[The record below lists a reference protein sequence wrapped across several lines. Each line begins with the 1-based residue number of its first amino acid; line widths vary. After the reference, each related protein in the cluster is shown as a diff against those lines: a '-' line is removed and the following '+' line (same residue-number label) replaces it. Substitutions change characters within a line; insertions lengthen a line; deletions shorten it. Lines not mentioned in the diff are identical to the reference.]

1 VTPDAAAVAAYL
13 DGVAADA
20 ADRPR
25 SLAAGILAR
34 AVRRAPGSDAGGH
47 LASVEADVRRIA
59 ADEAAPDAAAEVLYE
74 IGSILVEL
82 RDRFPDATTPLQPL
96 LGGGLSG
103 E

>member
-1 VTPDAAAVAAYL
+1 VSPDAAAVAVYL
-13 DGVAADA
+13 EGVAADA

-25 SLAAGILAR
+25 SLAAGMLAR
-34 AVRRAPGSDAGGH
+34 AVRRDSGAGGH
-47 LASVEADVRRIA
+47 VAYVESEVRRVA
-59 ADEAAPDAAAEVLYE
+59 GEEAAPDAAAEVVYE

-96 LGGGLSG
+96 LGGGFSG